1 MAGLAPYLGPE
12 EADAAVRRAVA
23 RYIRHRRDMAPEFV
37 RRNFRLRGTLE
48 LHRRAFGKDLLR
60 APANVALAGPNL
72 ALEAAARLAER
83 RGQDPV
89 AARLR
94 RGRKLFVTDVAR
106 EIEWRLFTE
115 LLELPYARPG
125 RNSERDALAEEIA
138 RDPAIGALLQQISS
152 VSAAPGFRVWAEQ
165 AAGRYGEARLAVAEL
180 AASLVS
186 AGIGAAAFRQWTPGA
201 LSLGPVAAQVLAQQ
215 AAIAGFPL
223 GAAAGGVWYGIFP
236 AKASTVA
243 VAGLTGA
250 LVLVPAALSAFAG
263 VAADPVQA
271 RLGIHDRRL
280 GRLLDALEDRLLGKA
295 GPGFNP
301 REPWI
306 ARILDLV
313 DLLNMV
319 RRVAG

>member
-12 EADAAVRRAVA
+12 EADAAVRRAVE
-23 RYIRHRRDMAPEFV
+23 RYIRRRRDMVPDFV
-37 RRNFRLRGTLE
+37 QRNFSLRGALE
-48 LHRRAFGKDLLR
+48 LHRRAVGRDLLR
-60 APANVALAGPNL
+60 APANMALAGPNL
-72 ALEAAARLAER
+72 LLEAAARLAER
-83 RGQDPV
+83 GGREPA

-106 EIEWRLFTE
+106 EVEWRLFTE
-115 LLELPYARPG
+115 LLELPHAQPG
-125 RNSERDALAEEIA
+125 RSSERDALAGEIA
-138 RDPAIGALLQQISS
+138 RDPAVGALLEQLSS
-152 VSAAPGFRVWAEQ
+152 AATAPGFRAWAEQ
-165 AAGRYGEARLAVAEL
+165 AAGRYGEARLAVGEL

-201 LSLGPVAAQVLAQQ
+201 LSLGPVAAQALAQQ

-223 GAAAGGVWYGIFP
+223 GAAAGGVWYGFFP
-236 AKASTVA
+236 AKASA
-243 VAGLTGA
+243 FAAAGLTGA
-250 LVLVPAALSAFAG
+250 LVLAPAMLTAFAG

-280 GRLLDALEDRLLGKA
+280 VRLLDALEDRLLGEAKA
-295 GPGFNP
+295 DFNP

-313 DLLNMV
+313 DLLNLA
-319 RRVAG
+319 RRTAG

>member
-1 MAGLAPYLGPE
+1 MGDVAPYLGPE
-12 EADAAVRRAVA
+12 EADAAVRRAIA
-23 RYIRHRRDMAPEFV
+23 RYIRRRREMAPDFV

-48 LHRRAFGKDLLR
+48 LHRRAVGRDLLR
-60 APANVALAGPNL
+60 APANIALAGPNL

-83 RGQDPV
+83 GGYEG
-89 AARLR
+89 AAAGMR
-94 RGRKLFVTDVAR
+94 RGRKVFVTDVAR

-115 LLELPYARPG
+115 LLELPYGQPG

-138 RDPAIGALLQQISS
+138 RDPAVSVLLDRLSTA
-152 VSAAPGFRVWAEQ
+152 SASPGFRAWAER

-180 AASLVS
+180 AAALVS

-201 LSLGPVAAQVLAQQ
+201 LSLGPVAAQALAQQ

-223 GAAAGGVWYGIFP
+223 GAAAGGLWYSVFP

-250 LVLVPAALSAFAG
+250 LVLLPAMLTAFAG

-280 GRLLDALEDRLLGKA
+280 TRLLDALEGRLLGDA

-301 REPWI
+301 REPWV

-313 DLLNMV
+313 DLLNLV
-319 RRVAG
+319 RRTAG